1 MTLFFEYI
9 TTFFESVG
17 AFFQVAA
24 KFAPKFLPA
33 VGLTLELSF
42 FSILLGTLFGLLVML
57 LKLTRLKVL
66 EKITDVYISIV
77 RGTPLLLQLYF
88 IFYGLPMLGLEFDSF
103 TSACI
108 GLAFHSGA
116 YISEIFR
123 GAINAIH
130 YGQEEAGKAIGMNRL
145 EIFYHITLPQAVKQ
159 AIPALGNQFII
170 AVKDSSLASVIT
182 ITETMLIARQFVAA
196 TYNPFPILFVAGCY
210 YYIIITLL
218 SVGLR
223 GIERRL
229 QVNER

>member
-1 MTLFFEYI
+1 MMTFIDSIVAFFE
-9 TTFFESVG
+9 
-17 AFFQVAA
+17 VAI

-33 VGLTLELSF
+33 VGLTLQLSF
-42 FSILLGTLFGLLVML
+42 LSILLGTVFGLLVML

-66 EKITDVYISIV
+66 EAITNVYISIV

-88 IFYGLPMLGLEFDSF
+88 IYFGLPKLGLEFDSF
-103 TSACI
+103 TSAVI

-123 GAINAIH
+123 GAINAVH
-130 YGQEEAGKAIGMNRL
+130 YGQEEAGKAIGLNRFQ
-145 EIFYHITLPQAVKQ
+145 IFYYIILPQAVKQ

-210 YYIIITLL
+210 YYVIITFL
-218 SVGLR
+218 SLGLR
-223 GIERRL
+223 KIERRL
-229 QVNER
+229 KVNER